1 MPGRIKVGVIQSSAI
16 PGEAGENLEQAL
28 TSAEMLSDKG
38 VDVVVLPEMFNS
50 GYGVDPQTL
59 KAAEESFEETIET
72 LSVLADDRE
81 LMIVGGIA
89 KKVREKWFNSVVVV
103 RPFIEPIYYNK
114 THLFRDEKK
123 LFTPGDSFVVFE
135 YSGIRFGILM
145 CFEIGFPEVSRYLCQ
160 KGSEVIISVFAFGKE
175 RSRIYQTATIA
186 RSIENGT
193 FLVASS
199 QTGRPGKTEF
209 TGSSRIVAPSGEL
222 LADAGT
228 AEGFI
233 LAELNTSLVKR
244 YRYEEGGDSNGY
256 YSNLRPELYVR

>member
-1 MPGRIKVGVIQSSAI
+1 MPGRIRVGVIQTSAI

-28 TSAEMLSDKG
+28 NSAELLSGKG
-38 VDVVVLPEMFNS
+38 VDVIVLPEMFNS
-50 GYGVDPQTL
+50 GYGVDPRVL
-59 KAAEESFEETIET
+59 EAAEDSYEETIET
-72 LSVLADDRE
+72 LSALADDRE

-89 KKVREKWFNSVVVV
+89 RKIEERWFNSVAVV
-103 RPFIEPIYYNK
+103 RPFVEPIYYNK

-123 LFTPGDSFVVFE
+123 VFDPGDRFVVFE
-135 YSGIRFGILM
+135 YSGIKFGVLM

-160 KGSEVIISVFAFGKE
+160 EGSEVIISVFAFGKE
-175 RSRIYQTATIA
+175 RSRIYETATIA
-186 RSIENGT
+186 RSVENGT

-199 QTGRPGKTEF
+199 QTGRPGKAEF
-209 TGSSRIVAPSGEL
+209 TGSSRVVSPSGEL

-233 LAELNTSLVKR
+233 VAELNTSLVKR

-256 YSNLRPELYVR
+256 YSNLRPELYGR